1 MIVSALKEQD
11 EESNVS
17 SFFNWFEL
25 PVLISIANFSFVLLR
40 IFDLCCEHF
49 KLFEPLIRNKSIT
62 LTLCQIEERIIL
74 ISPFAHNIYQKKSTA
89 CPHLV
94 RNKKYIV
101 GCSLTF
107 DFHMDGLVHISATKQ
122 PKGPMRDIRD
132 VSCIYLPGGKRKK
145 DITCFIVSARQC
157 SVSSPAVVLMLPWSA
172 TIGYCDG
179 IVIELP
185 IVARPLTLCGSSSVS
200 ELPESHYSKLVILA
214 SRQLCHTLLSSVFV
228 FSAKLS

>member
-1 MIVSALKEQD
+1 MCLF
-11 EESNVS
+11 
-17 SFFNWFEL
+17 FFNWFEL

-40 IFDLCCEHF
+40 IFDLCYEHF
-49 KLFEPLIRNKSIT
+49 QWLEPLIRNKSIT
-62 LTLCQIEERIIL
+62 LTLCQIEGRIIL
-74 ISPFAHNIYQKKSTA
+74 ISQSLFAHNIYQKKSTA

-107 DFHMDGLVHISATKQ
+107 DFHMDDLVHISATKQ
-122 PKGPMRDIRD
+122 PKVPVRDIRD
-132 VSCIYLPGGKRKK
+132 VSCIYLPEKK
-145 DITCFIVSARQC
+145 SITCFTVSARQC

-214 SRQLCHTLLSSVFV
+214 PRQLCHALLSSVFV

>member
-1 MIVSALKEQD
+1 MQFL
-11 EESNVS
+11 
-17 SFFNWFEL
+17 F
-25 PVLISIANFSFVLLR
+25 LL
-40 IFDLCCEHF
+40 LH
-49 KLFEPLIRNKSIT
+49 
-62 LTLCQIEERIIL
+62 II
-74 ISPFAHNIYQKKSTA
+74 NIKKKSTA

-94 RNKKYIV
+94 INKKKYIV

-122 PKGPMRDIRD
+122 PKVPVRDLRD
-132 VSCIYLPGGKRKK
+132 VSCIYLPGEKRKK

-157 SVSSPAVVLMLPWSA
+157 SVSLLAVVLMLPWSA

-214 SRQLCHTLLSSVFV
+214 PRQLCHTLLSSVFV